1 MIRPDT
7 VQRVAERRN
16 GSLRK
21 LAQELGFPPS
31 FAASLSDVLHER
43 HENVGLRT
51 ENRIRVAL
59 GLDPIAVYEVPPC
72 PDCGLVHTGRCRGK
86 RGEVAIVGP
95 DEVVVKRARRRTV
108 KRWRDLPVGEL
119 ARAIRDRVEY
129 KVADNYG
136 EEWS

>member
-7 VQRVAERRN
+7 IKKLAERRN

-31 FAASLSDVLHER
+31 FAASLSDVLREKHEKV
-43 HENVGLRT
+43 NLRT

-86 RGEVAIVGP
+86 QGEVTIVGA

-119 ARAIRDRVEY
+119 AWAICNRVEY
-129 KVADNYG
+129 KVTSDVAY
-136 EEWS
+136 